1 MKLLW
6 GQAATILRERSLAS
20 IGRKNVGWLLGAIA
34 LTLVIAACGGGT
46 PEAEPQPEPEPQ
58 VADTRDAAA
67 DSAARAAEAKRR
79 AEAEEARRRE
89 AERDRV
95 VTIATER
102 VFFDFDKSNIRADA
116 EPVLQRKVSVLRE
129 YPDITI
135 RIEGNCDDR
144 GSVEYNL
151 ALGQRRAEAVR
162 RYLISYGLDTS
173 RFTVISYGEERPLDR
188 AQNEEAWAQ
197 NRRDDFVITNYGRLG
212 AGD

>member
-1 MKLLW
+1 M
-6 GQAATILRERSLAS
+6 AS

-188 AQNEEAWAQ
+188 AQDEKAWAQ